1 MMVYLM
7 TYDIT
12 IRPSGQTFQANDNE
26 SILNA
31 ALRHG
36 FALRHGCRNGAC
48 GSCKGKVLSGQ
59 VTYPTA
65 TPLCLRP
72 EDLAANIQAFCQA
85 CPTSAVTIEVAE
97 IGATKDITI
106 KTLPCRVHKMEKLA
120 PDVMRLMLR
129 LPSAEIFNFLP
140 GQYIDILLKEGEK
153 RSFSIANAPRQD
165 NQLELHIRL
174 IDQGV
179 FTPQVFNE
187 MQEKALLRFEGPF
200 GHFFLR
206 EDSQRPIIFIAG
218 STGFAPIK
226 SILEHAFEGS
236 CTRQM
241 HLFWGVKHRELLYL
255 DNIPTVWQKKYA
267 NFHYTP
273 VLSEPS
279 DNDQWQGA
287 TGLVHQQA
295 LTQFHD
301 LTDYDIYASGPPI
314 LIQAIKTDFPAHGLR
329 PEQFYFDAFD
339 FNR

>member
-1 MMVYLM
+1 M
-7 TYDIT
+7 TYEIT

-26 SILNA
+26 SILDA

-36 FALRHGCRNGAC
+36 FALPHGCRNGAC
-48 GSCKGKVLSGQ
+48 GSCKGKLLSGH
-59 VTYPTA
+59 VKYPAA
-65 TPLCLRP
+65 TPVCLRP

-85 CPTSAVTIEVAE
+85 CPTSAIAIEVAE

-106 KTLPCRVHKMEKLA
+106 KTLPCRVQKMDKLA
-120 PDVMRLMLR
+120 SDVMRLMLR

-140 GQYIDILLKEGEK
+140 GQYIDILLKEGKK
-153 RSFSIANAPRQD
+153 RSFSIANAPQPN

-174 IDQGV
+174 IENGF
-179 FTPQVFNE
+179 FTQQVFNE

-200 GHFFLR
+200 GNFFLR

-226 SILEHAFEGS
+226 SILEDAFQSS

-255 DNIPTVWQKKYA
+255 DTIPAAWQKKYA

-273 VLSEPS
+273 VLSEPADS
-279 DNDQWQGA
+279 DQWQGA
-287 TGLVHQQA
+287 TGLVHQQV
-295 LTQFHD
+295 LSQFHD
-301 LTDYDIYASGPPI
+301 LANYDIYASGPPA
-314 LIQAIKTDFPAHGLR
+314 LIQAITSDFSAHGLQS
-329 PEQFYFDAFD
+329 EQFYFDAFD
-339 FNR
+339 FNS

>member
-1 MMVYLM
+1 M
-7 TYDIT
+7 TYEIT
-12 IRPSGQTFQANDNE
+12 IRPSGLTFQANDNE
-26 SILNA
+26 SILDA

-36 FALRHGCRNGAC
+36 FALPHGCRNGAC

-59 VTYPTA
+59 VEYPA
-65 TPLCLRP
+65 AIPVCLQP
-72 EDLAANIQAFCQA
+72 EDLTANIQAFCQA
-85 CPTSAVTIEVAE
+85 CPTSAIVIEVVE

-106 KTLPCRVHKMEKLA
+106 KTLPCRVQKMDKLA
-120 PDVMRLMLR
+120 PDVMRLRLK

-140 GQYIDILLKEGEK
+140 GQYIDILLKEGKK
-153 RSFSIANAPRQD
+153 RSFSIANAPQPD

-174 IDQGV
+174 IENGF
-179 FTPQVFNE
+179 FTHQVFNE
-187 MQEKALLRFEGPF
+187 MQEKTLLRFEGPF
-200 GHFFLR
+200 GNFFLR
-206 EDSQRPIIFIAG
+206 EDNQRPIIFIAG

-226 SILEHAFEGS
+226 SIIEYAFQNT

-255 DNIPTVWQKKYA
+255 DTIPATWQKEYA

-287 TGLVHQQA
+287 TGLVHQQV
-295 LTQFHD
+295 LSQFHD
-301 LTDYDIYASGPPI
+301 LTNYDIYASGPPA
-314 LIQAIKTDFPAHGLR
+314 LIQAITTDFSAHGLQ

-339 FNR
+339 FNA